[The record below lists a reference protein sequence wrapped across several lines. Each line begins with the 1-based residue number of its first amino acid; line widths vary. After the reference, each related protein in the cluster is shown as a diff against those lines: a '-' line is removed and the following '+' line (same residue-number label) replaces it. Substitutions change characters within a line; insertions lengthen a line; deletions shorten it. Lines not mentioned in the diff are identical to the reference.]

1 MKVGDLVKTKTTRSA
16 LDRSR
21 YHRIQPGRSYI
32 VIDVS
37 TSSQG
42 RLFIRL
48 WGKPWR
54 FAADG
59 FEVISESR

>member
-1 MKVGDLVKTKTTRSA
+1 MKPGDLVRAKRKNSV
-16 LDRSR
+16 LSR
-21 YHRIQPGRSYI
+21 RTYFRIQPGRSYI
-32 VIDVS
+32 VTDVAV
-37 TSSQG
+37 SSHG
-42 RLFIRL
+42 RLFIRV